1 MQRDDNDARAQP
13 APIDRQPWI
22 TTWTR
27 RRFLAGSGVAAAG
40 LLGGLGAACSDSD
53 KGSIGKAGAS
63 TVPPTGASTSVPAPP
78 DPAGIVVADLPSE
91 EQVFGWIEEVVS
103 HGIRRP
109 GYPADVW
116 AENWIQQQF
125 RDVGLENVHREDV
138 PLRSWKPGTSSLR
151 ATTAAGET
159 RDIKHF
165 PVPYAAPV
173 RDLDIELVAYDAAN
187 PAAVAA
193 KASLYTVKL
202 ITLPAT
208 LLGKSGSVP
217 KDMTGRIVDDAEHSL
232 ANGDH
237 TVPFAPEFQDV
248 AAPSVKANAAVFV
261 GTLTGSPGDTYEYYV
276 PYTSDDIPIPG
287 VWINA
292 TDGQWLHDQLAKG
305 SVRIRLTVE
314 TTVTDHTSYN
324 IVGDLPGADDEI
336 VIVASHHDGPWA
348 SAVEDGSGI
357 SLVLAQAHYWSKR
370 LPEERPHRLRF
381 ILQGGHMCGGA
392 GLQAYVT
399 THAAELKDVV
409 LEVHLEH
416 AALEAKEDST
426 GKLVT
431 TDRPVPRWF
440 FTSRIEPLERA
451 VSAALVG
458 EELTRS
464 MVMAPDAFGANP
476 PTDGAAYHAAGVPIV
491 NFVTAPWYLFD
502 STDTLDK
509 IDRAHLVPLT
519 RATIR
524 IIRFTADTTAT
535 KLRAAP
541 PTP

>member
-1 MQRDDNDARAQP
+1 
-13 APIDRQPWI
+13 
-22 TTWTR
+22 
-27 RRFLAGSGVAAAG
+27 
-40 LLGGLGAACSDSD
+40 
-53 KGSIGKAGAS
+53 
-63 TVPPTGASTSVPAPP
+63 
-78 DPAGIVVADLPSE
+78 
-91 EQVFGWIEEVVS
+91 
-103 HGIRRP
+103 
-109 GYPADVW
+109 
-116 AENWIQQQF
+116 
-125 RDVGLENVHREDV
+125 
-138 PLRSWKPGTSSLR
+138 
-151 ATTAAGET
+151 
-159 RDIKHF
+159 
-165 PVPYAAPV
+165 V
-173 RDLDIELVAYDAAN
+173 RDLDVELVAYDAAN
-187 PAAVAA
+187 PSAVAA

-217 KDMTGRIVDDAEHSL
+217 KDMTGRIVDDAEQSL

-248 AAPSVKANAAVFV
+248 AAPSVKANAAAFI

-276 PYTSDDIPIPG
+276 PYTSDDIAIPG

-292 TDGQWLHDQLAKG
+292 SDGQWLHDQLAKG

-357 SLVLAQAHYWSKR
+357 SLVLAQAHYWSKQ
-370 LPEERPHRLRF
+370 LPEQRPHRLRF
-381 ILQGGHMCGGA
+381 VLQGGHMCGGA

-416 AALEAKEDST
+416 AALEAEEDST
-426 GKLVT
+426 GKVVT

-440 FTSRIEPLERA
+440 FTSRHEPLERA

-458 EELTRS
+458 EQLTRS

-491 NFVTAPWYLFD
+491 NFLTAPWYLFD

-524 IIRFTADTTAT
+524 IIRFTTHTTAT